1 MIVEQEAIYDE
12 VANSLSK
19 VIDGHCILGC
29 NNKYLDA
36 LVMILEEAMR
46 DEYSYIGWWLWEA
59 PAENKTVELGD
70 GTRYDLKE
78 PEALYDFLEQ
88 FREV

>member
-1 MIVEQEAIYDE
+1 MNIPISV
-12 VANSLSK
+12 
-19 VIDGHCILGC
+19 GG
-29 NNKYLDA
+29 
-36 LVMILEEAMR
+36 
-46 DEYSYIGWWLWEA
+46 WEA